1 MHKTNTAGQFQEGLR
16 HTTSTP
22 FFIGP
27 LRYCGRGGT
36 QGPDLTLN
44 LAQVFIYFV
53 HQNEPICAGM
63 GSFVPDNGTNQLLV
77 KFYPI
82 LM

>member
-1 MHKTNTAGQFQEGLR
+1 MRLSVR
-16 HTTSTP
+16 S
-22 FFIGP
+22 GP
-27 LRYCGRGGT
+27 CVSPPPPPPT

-44 LAQVFIYFV
+44 LIQVFINVV

-63 GSFVPDNGTNQLLV
+63 GPLVPDNGTNQFLV